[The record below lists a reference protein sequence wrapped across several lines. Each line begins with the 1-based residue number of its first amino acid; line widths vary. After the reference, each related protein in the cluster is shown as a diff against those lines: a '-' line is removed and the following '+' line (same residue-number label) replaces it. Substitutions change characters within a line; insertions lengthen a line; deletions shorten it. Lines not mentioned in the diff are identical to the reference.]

1 MMKDMMKVPRS
12 SITFIMSYGLS
23 SEPSR
28 TPYIH
33 MRALL
38 LAVMSTPPASLSV
51 SALID
56 LLDRVPREADT
67 HLFMAL
73 ELCPQPS
80 AHVLVAS
87 PTLGSNSQRAS
98 MCDALA
104 TLQCNRLE
112 PSSRKASGERWPNS
126 CGAFLPEHF
135 MFTHNTLTQHLLNR
149 TCTRGVRLQHA
160 DTHTHAHRTHPTEG
174 EAFIVRIPKMCYA
187 ACLPTTRSPDRN
199 EAQHRRGSAPSLAP
213 GAAGADPRSSGLAYC
228 TDLRRFPPPSP
239 T

>member
-1 MMKDMMKVPRS
+1 VGPRS

-23 SEPSR
+23 SEPSH

-56 LLDRVPREADT
+56 LLDRVPREAAT

-98 MCDALA
+98 MRALA

-126 CGAFLPEHF
+126 CGAICGAFLPEHF
-135 MFTHNTLTQHLLNR
+135 MFTHNTFTQHLLNR
-149 TCTRGVRLQHA
+149 TYTRGVRLQHA

-174 EAFIVRIPKMCYA
+174 EAFIVRIPKMC
-187 ACLPTTRSPDRN
+187 
-199 EAQHRRGSAPSLAP
+199 
-213 GAAGADPRSSGLAYC
+213 
-228 TDLRRFPPPSP
+228 
-239 T
+239 